1 MGITDAIKNQF
12 RSVVEWDDPREN
24 ELFYRF
30 TERGDEL
37 KNASKIILQEGQGCI
52 FSYEGKIEAV
62 FEEAG
67 MYDLKT
73 DNKPFITT
81 IKKFLNAFES
91 EHKVGIWF
99 YRKADMLNIR
109 WGTRIPITYNDPV
122 YAFPVNLR
130 AFGNY
135 SLKITDARQFFVNN
149 LAGQE
154 FYCVSDLQEVFLSRI
169 TQPISNY
176 LANAKFSY
184 AEIDSNME
192 AIAKDA
198 HEKTITVFEDLGF
211 QLLDFIIEGTSFD
224 EETNKRINE
233 ISDVQAEAQAAKLAG
248 VDFAELQRLKAMRDA
263 AKNEGAAGASV
274 GMFAGMNMGQNITQQ
289 QPQSQPQ
296 QTNTPAQETPMEK
309 LKKLKEMF
317 EMELITEEEFK
328 EKKKNILDEI

>member
-1 MGITDAIKNQF
+1 MGLNDAIKNQF
-12 RSVVEWDDPREN
+12 RSVIQWDDPREN

-30 TERGDEL
+30 TDLGDEL
-37 KNASKIILQEGQGCI
+37 KNASKLILQEGQGCI
-52 FSYEGKIEAV
+52 FSYEGKIEGV

-73 DNKPFITT
+73 KNIPFITT
-81 IKKFLNAFES
+81 LKKFLYAFES

-99 YRKADMLNIR
+99 FRKADMLNIR

-135 SLKITDARQFFVNN
+135 SLKITDAKQFFINN

-198 HEKTITVFEDLGF
+198 QDKTTNVFQELGF
-211 QLLDFIIEGTSFD
+211 QLLDFRIEGTSFD
-224 EETNKRINE
+224 DETNQRINE

-263 AKNEGAAGASV
+263 AKNEGGGAGILM
-274 GMFAGMNMGQNITQQ
+274 GINAGVNAGNMMSQGVNKQQ
-289 QPQSQPQ
+289 QS
-296 QTNTPAQETPMEK
+296 ESPMDK

-317 EMELITEEEFK
+317 EMELINEQEYAD
-328 EKKKNILDEI
+328 KKQKIIEQM